1 MVLLVIIL
9 VIGIICI
16 GINLIDFE
24 RISIVRVI
32 FVLIVMVIND
42 EIKVLVIYL
51 LCFCVFY
58 VVLKQINNIINNVR
72 LVLFMLKIYFSI

>member
-1 MVLLVIIL
+1 MALSVIISA
-9 VIGIICI
+9 IGIICI

-32 FVLIVMVIND
+32 FVSIVMVIND

-51 LCFCVFY
+51 LRFCAFY
-58 VVLKQINNIINNVR
+58 VVLK
-72 LVLFMLKIYFSI
+72 